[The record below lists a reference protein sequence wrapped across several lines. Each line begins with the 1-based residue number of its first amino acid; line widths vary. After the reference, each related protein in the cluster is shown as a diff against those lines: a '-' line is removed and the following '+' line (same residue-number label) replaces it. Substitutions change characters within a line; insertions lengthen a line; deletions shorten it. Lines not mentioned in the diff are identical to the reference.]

1 MSDSSGLKPALA
13 ALIAGRDLTGA
24 EMQEAVGGIL
34 DGHATE
40 AQIGAFL
47 AALTVKKTAPTELVA
62 AVRAMR
68 ARSLRVNVDGPLLDT
83 CGTGGDRLGTFNVS
97 TAVSFVAAAAGVRVA
112 KQGNRAAS
120 GKVGAADVLEALG
133 VRIELNPE
141 QARAALEEIGIVFLF
156 APAYHPA
163 LGRMAGP
170 RRELG
175 FPTLFNLLGPLCN
188 PARADHQLLGVFDR
202 QRMDMIADALMELG
216 SRRALV
222 VNGHG
227 GADELLPTGPA
238 EIVEVSAVSGA
249 AGSVEGTDG
258 ETRRWNKARY
268 TLDPKTLGI
277 DRCAQSELDGGDA
290 PNSARIVREALEGG
304 SGPAADTVA
313 LNAGAA
319 LYAANAAPS
328 IADGVAAARELM
340 RTGAPAAK
348 LDELVSFT
356 RREVKS

>member
-1 MSDSSGLKPALA
+1 MSDSPDLKPALA

-47 AALTVKKTAPTELVA
+47 AALTVKKPAPTELVA

-133 VRIELNPE
+133 VRIELGPE

-202 QRMDMIADALMELG
+202 QRMDMIADALMQLG

-238 EIVEVSAVSGA
+238 EIVEVTAADASGEN
-249 AGSVEGTDG
+249 G
-258 ETRRWNKARY
+258 RWNKKRY
-268 TLDPKTLGI
+268 TLDPETLDI
-277 DRCAQSELDGGDA
+277 DRCDQSELDGGDA
-290 PNSARIVREALEGG
+290 ANSARIVREALEGR